1 MAKKKRTSGETRT
14 VTVRLHAVHDPK
26 QNLRI
31 ATACG
36 QTDAVHNR
44 VGAHLLTHRSDEPL
58 RKSSTGGITG
68 TYGLLTEWRGADDGL
83 QDIPLLAA
91 GGAAAA
97 AADQVAEWEMA
108 NHEQSIEMARTADH
122 AWSSSGRRRCADRGA
137 PAPPIIRAPGD
148 HAFRLAAKDGAP
160 IGAVRCTE
168 RMSEPENTL

>member
-1 MAKKKRTSGETRT
+1 MLIETGAEQPRTLAEAFRRPSAPRRAEAQAKIN
-14 VTVRLHAVHDPK
+14 D
-26 QNLRI
+26 
-31 ATACG
+31 
-36 QTDAVHNR
+36 
-44 VGAHLLTHRSDEPL
+44 
-58 RKSSTGGITG
+58 
-68 TYGLLTEWRGADDGL
+68 YL

-108 NHEQSIEMARTADH
+108 NHEQSIEIARTADY

-168 RMSEPENTL
+168 RMSEPENRRQCSAGKGLSRSLLNFG